1 MEHLPVFYT
10 ILFNAITDAIIALD
24 HNDSHAAKCI
34 LLAAQLNAENAYL
47 ESADEG
53 SPV

>member
-24 HNDSHAAKCI
+24 HMTPMLQNVSF
-34 LLAAQLNAENAYL
+34 
-47 ESADEG
+47 
-53 SPV
+53 